1 MSSPSRKSQE
11 QLDLPE
17 LEPAFALEIQSPTA
31 PAPDAV
37 PPDAVRT
44 PRGKTV
50 RRKEARRPPPPAQ
63 DSQAPANATPKP
75 RRKTGATVRPATAPA
90 ELMPLPPAA
99 PPLPQLSYNRH
110 EDCLRIAILPE
121 TIVEDRSERGFAAGY
136 TVDGRLAEIRLFN
149 PGQHPAFANLRANAA
164 PLPVDTRAA
173 AMLAAIREELLFL
186 KAGLGLVLAGLI
198 WLLLK

>member
-17 LEPAFALEIQSPTA
+17 LEPAFALEFQSPA
-31 PAPDAV
+31 APDAA
-37 PPDAVRT
+37 PPDAARA
-44 PRGKTV
+44 PRGKAA
-50 RRKEARRPPPPAQ
+50 RRKEPRRPPKPPE
-63 DSQAPANATPKP
+63 DPLAPAATTPEA
-75 RRKTGATVRPATAPA
+75 RRKTRSTVRPVPPTA

-99 PPLPQLSYNRH
+99 PPFPQLSYNRH

-121 TIVEDRSERGFAAGY
+121 TIVEDRSEHGFAAGY

-149 PGQHPAFANLRANAA
+149 PAQHPAFAKLRANAA

-173 AMLAAIREELLFL
+173 TMLAAIREELLFL

>member
-1 MSSPSRKSQE
+1 MSSPARKSQE

-17 LEPAFALEIQSPTA
+17 LEPAFALEIQSPNA

-37 PPDAVRT
+37 PPDAARA
-44 PRGKTV
+44 PRGKAA
-50 RRKEARRPPPPAQ
+50 RRKEPRRPPNPAQ
-63 DSQAPANATPKP
+63 DPQAPANATPET
-75 RRKTGATVRPATAPA
+75 RRKTRSTVRPVPPAA

-99 PPLPQLSYNRH
+99 PPFPQLSYNRH

-149 PGQHPAFANLRANAA
+149 PAQHPAFAKLRANAV

-173 AMLAAIREELLFL
+173 TMLAAIREELLFL

>member
-1 MSSPSRKSQE
+1 MSSPTRKSQE

-17 LEPAFALEIQSPTA
+17 LEPAFALEVQSPTA
-31 PAPDAV
+31 AAPDAV
-37 PPDAVRT
+37 PPDAAQP
-44 PRGKTV
+44 PRGKAV
-50 RRKEARRPPPPAQ
+50 RRKEARRPPAPAQ
-63 DSQAPANATPKP
+63 DSHTSANATPKP
-75 RRKTGATVRPATAPA
+75 RRKAGTTMLPVAPA
-90 ELMPLPPAA
+90 AESIPLPPTT
-99 PPLPQLSYNRH
+99 PPWPQLSYNRH

-149 PGQHPAFANLRANAA
+149 PGQHPAFANLRAHAA

-173 AMLAAIREELLFL
+173 AILAAIREELLFL